1 MSHHYPCFAPNPITL
16 EMVRQNL
23 PGIRINSADYRLS
36 EIVTMIFREQFIIHS
51 PEDISLAT
59 WTYHAALSLRLL

>member
-1 MSHHYPCFAPNPITL
+1 
-16 EMVRQNL
+16 MVRQNL